1 MIGMIIVKLNCGE
14 PHGRRSVTNIFQK
27 INMST
32 INLTRDKGLIWNPQF
47 NEDITAKKLEVGG
60 KIADRYEINIEVC

>member
-1 MIGMIIVKLNCGE
+1 
-14 PHGRRSVTNIFQK
+14 
-27 INMST
+27 MST